1 MNSVTATERTAR
13 RCRPPH
19 SRSLSITLPT
29 FYNSNNMSHA
39 GQFQCH
45 HHANDA
51 AVHDQEPLYI
61 VDIPVNVRR
70 YHFSLISDSAMI
82 LRLMPS
88 RPTTQP
94 CADAPPARQR
104 GFTLIELLATL
115 AVIGVLASIGFSTSR
130 WIESKRLEIE
140 TQQLQQRLEALRQL
154 SVSTRQ
160 SWQLCP
166 AVASGDGCGDDWS
179 KGYTW
184 NFQEGDAGHLAGTHK
199 SEGVTITWHA
209 SSNPVFDP
217 MPWKTFTSY
226 GHFSLCNGSGGN
238 QVSINDA
245 GRIVVDYGNTEDC

>member
-1 MNSVTATERTAR
+1 MPSLH
-13 RCRPPH
+13 P
-19 SRSLSITLPT
+19 RSFTTTLPT
-29 FYNSNNMSHA
+29 FYNSNEMSRV
-39 GQFQCH
+39 GQLHCN

-51 AVHDQEPLYI
+51 ATHDQETLYVVNI
-61 VDIPVNVRR
+61 LVNVRL
-70 YHFSLISDSAMI
+70 YHFSLISDPAMI

-88 RPTTQP
+88 LRTTQP
-94 CADAPPARQR
+94 CADEPALRQR
-104 GFTLIELLATL
+104 GFTLIELLVTL
-115 AVIGVLASIGFSTSR
+115 AVMGILATIGFSTSR

-166 AVASGDGCGDDWS
+166 AAASGDGCGDDWS

-184 NFQEGDAGHLAGTHK
+184 NFQEGDAGRLAGTHK

-226 GHFSLCNGSGGN
+226 GHFSLCNGSGSN
-238 QVSINDA
+238 QISINDA
-245 GRIVVDYGNTEDC
+245 GRIVVDYSNTEDC